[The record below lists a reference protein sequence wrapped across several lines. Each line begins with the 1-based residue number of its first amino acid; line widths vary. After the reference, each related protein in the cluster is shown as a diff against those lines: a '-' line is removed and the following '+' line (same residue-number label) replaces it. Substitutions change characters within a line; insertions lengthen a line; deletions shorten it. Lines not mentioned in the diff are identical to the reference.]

1 MCIEFYVLQA
11 DIKKTLTAIENVASD
26 ETNLETKIEKKKQ
39 DLERNQKRLST
50 LQAVRLVYMFPC
62 PTKIYVIV
70 TLTLTQQLA
79 VCRPAYMD
87 EYEKLEEEVQKLYE
101 TYMQKFRNLAYLEQ
115 LLDEY
120 NRAEEDKNEVIIAL
134 TGLW

>member
-1 MCIEFYVLQA
+1 MCVEFYVPQA

-26 ETNLETKIEKKKQ
+26 EANLETKIEKKKQ

-50 LQAVRLVYMFPC
+50 LQAVRLVYMLPC
-62 PTKIYVIV
+62 SIRIYLIV
-70 TLTLTQQLA
+70 TLTLTQQLV

>member
-1 MCIEFYVLQA
+1 VCIEFYVPQA

-50 LQAVRLVYMFPC
+50 LQAVRLVYILPC

-134 TGLW
+134 TGL